1 MYLGAQQVYIL
12 EGFLGFQQAS
22 VRLDELRE
30 ECVSFLSRICSI
42 PALGPDNGGTGEM
55 AKYIP
60 VKEMVMSLGPD
71 RVEEI
76 HAPDS
81 RTPEGVRPNLVAIF
95 NGRDISRTLWILSH
109 IDVVPVG
116 ELRLWDADP
125 FKPYVKDGYLI
136 GRGVEDNG
144 QAVASSIYAVKAVKE
159 TCGLGVNVGLA
170 LVSDEECGSLFG
182 LDYILKN
189 RPELFGRDDL
199 ILVPDAGNKDGDV
212 MEIAEKHLY
221 HVRFCVT
228 GKQAHASRPDKGKNT
243 LRAAA
248 RMISALDDA
257 LHDRFRERNDFFNPP
272 VSTFEPTRKDANVP
286 NVNTIPGEDVFFFDS
301 RILPETRVDDVLA
314 LMKEVSSRVAA
325 EQGVEVTVEEYLR
338 SESPN
343 ATASDAAVVVAL
355 AQAIQEVYGV
365 QARPQGIG
373 GQTVATFFR
382 KADLPA
388 VVWERMEGWAHA
400 PNEKIPID
408 NLIGNAKVFARMM
421 V

>member
-1 MYLGAQQVYIL
+1 MV
-12 EGFLGFQQAS
+12 FQSAS
-22 VRLDELRE
+22 VRLDELRDD
-30 ECVSFLSRICSI
+30 CVSFLSRICSI

-60 VKEMVMSLGPD
+60 VKDMVMSLSPD
-71 RVEEI
+71 RIEEV
-76 HAPDS
+76 HAPDD
-81 RTPEGVRPNLVAIF
+81 RVPDCIRPNLLAMF
-95 NGRDISRTLWILSH
+95 NGRDSSRTLWILSH

-116 ELRLWDADP
+116 ELRLWEADP

-170 LVSDEECGSLFG
+170 LVSDEESGSLYG

-189 RPELFGRDDL
+189 RPELFGDNDL

-221 HVRFCVT
+221 HVRFRVK
-228 GKQAHASRPDKGKNT
+228 GRQAHASRPDKGKNT
-243 LRAAA
+243 LRVTACL
-248 RMISALDDA
+248 ITALDEA
-257 LHDRFRERNDFFNPP
+257 LHQEFKNENAFFNPP

-301 RILPETRVDDVLA
+301 RILPETRVDDVLT
-314 LMKEVSSRVAA
+314 LMKEVSGRIASAH
-325 EQGVEVTVEEYLR
+325 GVEISVEEYLR

-343 ATASDAAVVVAL
+343 ATAPDAPVVVAL

-365 QARPQGIG
+365 QPRPQGIG

-382 KADLPA
+382 KAGLPA

-400 PNEKIPID
+400 PNEKILIS